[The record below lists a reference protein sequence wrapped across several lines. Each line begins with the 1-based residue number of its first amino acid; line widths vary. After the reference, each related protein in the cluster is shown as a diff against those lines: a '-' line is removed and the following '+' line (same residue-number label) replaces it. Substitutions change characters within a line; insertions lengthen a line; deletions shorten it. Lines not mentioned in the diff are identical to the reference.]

1 MEDIYEAQ
9 QKQYQATVGRVGL
22 GGFTGM
28 AANNFAGSANGLHP
42 APTQQDTLAS
52 LIGTVMSLSD
62 TLHTNS
68 TLISDSLA
76 GTQPQ
81 GDCAKAPT
89 VGSALDALRRITYTL
104 EAAIGETNRAKR
116 ALGIQ

>member
-1 MEDIYEAQ
+1 MADIYEAQ
-9 QKQYQATVGRVGL
+9 QAQYQGAIGRTSAGGYSSSTMVSGL
-22 GGFTGM
+22 
-28 AANNFAGSANGLHP
+28 ANSIAP
-42 APTQQDTLAS
+42 AQQDTLAS

-62 TLHTNS
+62 NLHTNNM
-68 TLISDSLA
+68 LIADSLA

-89 VGSALDALRRITYTL
+89 ASSALDALRRITYTL
-104 EAAIGETNRAKR
+104 EAAIGESNRAKR